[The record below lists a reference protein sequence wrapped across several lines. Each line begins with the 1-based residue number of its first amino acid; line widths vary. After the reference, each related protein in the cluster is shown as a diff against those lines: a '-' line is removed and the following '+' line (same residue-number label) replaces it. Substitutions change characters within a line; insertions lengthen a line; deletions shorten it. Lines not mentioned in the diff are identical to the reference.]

1 MWFVIDDS
9 MLSNDSVTSSLNGDV
24 TQCQLID
31 GLGRRVRLRKQALP
45 FARQRLEKLFRV
57 TFTRTLGP

>member
-9 MLSNDSVTSSLNGDV
+9 MLSNDSVTSSLEEDV
-24 TQCQLID
+24 TQCQWID

-45 FARQRLEKLFRV
+45 FSRQRLEQIIQGDVQRHS
-57 TFTRTLGP
+57 